1 MVLISCRGHDDLL
14 VSTCSHSALIKVQTR
29 SPSFILSGAS
39 GATSENRGMKVSK
52 AMALVVASGAAY
64 KNQQRI
70 MMAVPSRRPEG
81 PVTCTEQ

>member
-1 MVLISCRGHDDLL
+1 MVLISCRGHDDHL
-14 VSTCSHSALIKVQTR
+14 VSTCLHCAHKSAAKFAIIYSL
-29 SPSFILSGAS
+29 GAR
-39 GATSENRGMKVSK
+39 GATSENSGRKVSK
-52 AMALVVASGAAY
+52 AMALVAASGAAY